1 MTESDILAYSP
12 MILDFLE
19 WMDEDDVVVATT
31 TQTAHEE
38 SGTVITDFLPPGS
51 SVVECY
57 IEAMC
62 IDGLVER
69 CQSVIFSV
77 PGGDLWTAMYCK
89 GFGVSSMI
97 KGPQY
102 PSNWS

>member
-12 MILDFLE
+12 MILDFLAY
-19 WMDEDDVVVATT
+19 MDDDDVAVANSLA
-31 TQTAHEE
+31 QEV

-57 IEAMC
+57 IGSMC

-77 PGGDLWTAMYCK
+77 PGGDMWTAMSCK
-89 GFGVSSMI
+89 GFGVSSMV

-102 PSNWS
+102 ASNWS